1 MNAVI
6 YTRVSTTEQAKH
18 GYSLASQELECKKF
32 AEKEGMKVVKIYR
45 EEGVSAKT
53 TNRPQLQNLI
63 KFCIEN
69 KKSINCIIVWKFD
82 RFTRKLEDQ
91 IELFGKMQKYNIRIL
106 SATENNEESA
116 IGNLVRNVIGT
127 FAQFENDIK
136 SERVTAG
143 MKEAFLQGNWLWK
156 APIGYKMIGKKLY
169 IDEIKGSHIKKIF
182 EDFATGLYRQ
192 TDLLNYL
199 KDNNIKISANTLC
212 DLLRKP
218 VYYGYLVNEKY
229 SKEPIKGDFEPIV
242 DEQTFYRVQAILNGN
257 KAQAVPHLRQNPMFP
272 LKQFITCPYCN
283 QSLTGDTPH
292 GRKGQKYYYYRC
304 YNKDCI
310 AHFNIS
316 KDKLENNFV
325 EYLTKIKPDKSLLKL
340 FKTIM
345 NDVYNK
351 STEEARNSYNSFNKQ
366 LEGINNNKS
375 KLLDLLIEEKISSDA
390 YKMKVEQ
397 FEKAELDLKSKI
409 AVNDIPENDFN
420 ECLEYACNVLD
431 NLDKF
436 WLNSKIDIKERLQKI
451 IFPNG
456 LRYESG
462 VFRNSQMSS
471 LFKIIGTLSVPS
483 INMVPPS
490 EFESLSTP

>member
-420 ECLEYACNVLD
+420 ECLEYACNV
-431 NLDKF
+431 
-436 WLNSKIDIKERLQKI
+436 
-451 IFPNG
+451 
-456 LRYESG
+456 
-462 VFRNSQMSS
+462 FR
-471 LFKIIGTLSVPS
+471 
-483 INMVPPS
+483 
-490 EFESLSTP
+490 

>member
-143 MKEAFLQGNWLWK
+143 MKEAFLEGNWLWK
-156 APIGYKMIGKKLY
+156 APVGYKMINKKLY
-169 IDEIKGSHIKKIF
+169 IDGTKGTHIKKIF
-182 EDFATGLYRQ
+182 EDFATGLYKQ
-192 TDLLNYL
+192 TDLLAYL
-199 KDNNIKISANTLC
+199 KENGIKISANTLC

-218 VYYGYLVNEKY
+218 VYCGYLVNKKY
-229 SKEPIKGDFEPIV
+229 SAKPIKGNFKPIV

>member
-32 AEKEGMKVVKIYR
+32 ANKEGINIVKIYR

-53 TNRPQLQNLI
+53 TNRPQLQSLI

-69 KKSINCIIVWKFD
+69 KKSIDCIIVWKFD

-91 IELFGKMQKYNIRIL
+91 IELFGKFQKYNIRVL

-127 FAQFENDIK
+127 FAQFENDVK

-156 APIGYKMIGKKLY
+156 APLGYKMINKKLY
-169 IDEIKGSHIKKIF
+169 IDETKGSHIKKIF

-192 TDLLNYL
+192 TDLLKYL
-199 KDNNIKISANTLC
+199 KDNGIKISANTLC

-218 VYYGYLVNEKY
+218 VYCGFLVNKKY
-229 SKEPIKGDFEPIV
+229 SNEPIKGDFEPII
-242 DEQTFYRVQAILNGN
+242 DEKTFYRVQAILNGN
-257 KAQAVPHLRQNPMFP
+257 KSQAVPHLKQNPMFP

-283 QSLTGDTPH
+283 QPLTGDTPH
-292 GRKGQKYYYYRC
+292 GRKGKKYYYYRC
-304 YNKDCI
+304 YNKDCL

-325 EYLTKIKPDKSLLKL
+325 EYLAKIKPEKSLLKL
-340 FKTIM
+340 FKCIIK
-345 NDVYNK
+345 DVYNK
-351 STEEARNSYNSFNKQ
+351 STEDARRNFKKFNKQ
-366 LEGINNNKS
+366 LEDIGNNKS
-375 KLLDLLIEEKISSDA
+375 KLIDLLIENKISNEA
-390 YKMKVEQ
+390 YNLKFKEY
-397 FEKAELDLKSKI
+397 EEAEINLKSQI
-409 AVNDIPENDFN
+409 AVNDIPENNFN
-420 ECLEYACNVLD
+420 ECLEYACIVLD
-431 NLDKF
+431 NLDEF
-436 WLNSKIDIKERLQKI
+436 WLNSKIEIKERMQKI

-462 VFRNSQMSS
+462 VFRNSQISS

-483 INMVPPS
+483 INMVLPG
-490 EFESLSTP
+490 EFESPSTP